1 MIAVSCILAIGWLV
15 TMAAWQIREKEHA
28 KERMETLKLFRA
40 QSLSDYTSSAAKSA
54 GTQNFV
60 QAAMQRAYAERLGDA
75 DDY

>member
-1 MIAVSCILAIGWLV
+1 MIVVSCILAVGWLI
-15 TMAAWQIREKEHA
+15 TMVVWHDREKDHA

-40 QSLSDYTSSAAKSA
+40 QSLSDYTSSAAKPA

-60 QAAMQRAYAERLGDA
+60 QAAMQRAYAERLGDD